1 MNIIYLHGFK
11 SSPLSHKGQQLN
23 DYCSNFKNYTLH
35 LPDLNRPPL
44 EVMAQ
49 LSALIESLDDVAL
62 IGSSLG
68 GFYATQMV
76 AKYALPAVLI
86 NPAMRPWLLFHRL
99 FSQEQFPYPVTADWQ
114 LDVAQLQDLEQLA
127 VPKVAH
133 AAKIM
138 LLLQQG
144 DEVLDYREAQ
154 GYYSQPQHQS
164 LIIADAQGDHAMQDF
179 AQKIPLLLE
188 FLTYSQK

>member
-11 SSPLSHKGQQLN
+11 SSALSHKGQQLN
-23 DYCSNFKNYTLH
+23 DYCRNFKNYTLH
-35 LPDLNRPPL
+35 LPDLNHPPL
-44 EVMAQ
+44 AVMAH
-49 LSALIESLDDVAL
+49 LSALIESMQDVAL
-62 IGSSLG
+62 VGSSLG

-99 FSQEQFPYPVTADWQ
+99 FSQEQFPYQVTADWQ
-114 LDVAQLQDLEQLA
+114 LDLAQLQDLERLA
-127 VPKVAH
+127 VPKVTH
-133 AAKIM
+133 AAKVL

-144 DEVLDYREAQ
+144 DEILDYREAQ

-164 LIIADAQGDHAMQDF
+164 LIISDAQGDHAMQDF
-179 AQKIPLLLE
+179 AQKIPMLLE